1 MLPACRLLPCTLLLL
16 LAAPL
21 VAAPPAALATPV
33 ATPEASVAER
43 LRAEAFRTHG
53 AYEDLAWLCDHVGH
67 RLSGSPQLD
76 QAIAW
81 AQTRLREAGLVN
93 VHAEPVMVP
102 HWVRGVERAEMMA
115 PLPQPL
121 NILGLGGSVG
131 TPPGGLSAE
140 VAVVGSFDE
149 LDRLGEGA
157 KGKIVLFDVPYQ
169 GYGHTVVYRHAGA
182 ARAARWGAV
191 AALVRSV
198 GPVSLDTPHTGAMD
212 YDPAFPKI
220 PTAAVTIEAAT
231 QMRRL
236 QQRGETIR
244 LHLEMGAQT
253 LPDAPSANVVAEL
266 RGTEK
271 PEEVILLT
279 GHLDSWDVGQGAQD
293 DGAGTVVV
301 MEAARLLQRLGLQ
314 PRRTL
319 RVVLWTNEENGLRG
333 GKAYR
338 DAHRAEF
345 GQIVAALESDSGSE
359 RIKGFQLELAQATP
373 AAKATALAALQT
385 LAPQLA
391 PFGLTLQLGH
401 SGADVSPMVREGVPG
416 IGVQHAATHYFD
428 VHHTRADTFDKVA
441 KDDLAFSAAALA
453 TFAYALAQSD
463 LRFR

>member
-1 MLPACRLLPCTLLLL
+1 MNPTRRLLLC
-16 LAAPL
+16 LAAATLGAQVP
-21 VAAPPAALATPV
+21 APQAT
-33 ATPEASVAER
+33 AER
-43 LRAEAFRTHG
+43 IRAEAFRTHG
-53 AYEDLAWLCDHVGH
+53 AYSDLAWLCDRIGH

-76 QAIAW
+76 RAIAW
-81 AQTRLREAGLVN
+81 AQGRLQAAGLSD
-93 VHAEPVMVP
+93 VHTEPVMVP
-102 HWVRGVERAEMMA
+102 HWVRGVERAEMLA
-115 PLPQPL
+115 PLPQSL
-121 NILGLGGSVG
+121 NLLGLGGSVG
-131 TPPGGLSAE
+131 TPPGGLTAE

-149 LDRLGEGA
+149 LDQLGA
-157 KGKIVLFDVPYQ
+157 AVAGKIVLFDVPYK
-169 GYGHTVVYRHAGA
+169 GYGHTVVYRHDGA
-182 ARAARWGAV
+182 ARAAKWGAL

-231 QMRRL
+231 QMRRM

-271 PEEVILLT
+271 PEEVVLIS

-293 DGAGTVVV
+293 DGAGTVVA
-301 MEAARLLQRLGLQ
+301 MEAVRLLQTLGLQ
-314 PRRTL
+314 PRRTIRL
-319 RVVLWTNEENGLRG
+319 VLWTNEENGLRG

-345 GQIVAALESDSGSE
+345 GNLIAAVETDSGSE
-359 RIKGFQLELAQATP
+359 RIKGFQLELAKATP
-373 AAKATALAALQT
+373 EAKAAALAALQS
-385 LAPQLA
+385 LAPQVA
-391 PFGLTLQLGH
+391 PFGVTLQLGH

-428 VHHTRADTFDKVA
+428 VHHTRADTFDKVE

-453 TFAYALAQSD
+453 TFAYALAQSEV
-463 LRFR
+463 RFQ

>member
-1 MLPACRLLPCTLLLL
+1 MNPTRCLLLC
-16 LAAPL
+16 LAAATLGAQVP
-21 VAAPPAALATPV
+21 APQAT
-33 ATPEASVAER
+33 AER

-53 AYEDLAWLCDHVGH
+53 AYSDLAWLCDRIGH

-81 AQTRLREAGLVN
+81 AQGRLQAAGLAN

-102 HWVRGVERAEMMA
+102 HWVRGGERAEMLA
-115 PLPQPL
+115 PLPQSL

-131 TPPGGLSAE
+131 TPPGGITAE
-140 VAVVGSFDE
+140 VAVVGSFAE
-149 LDRLGEGA
+149 LDQLGA
-157 KGKIVLFDVPYQ
+157 AVAGKIVLFDVPYK
-169 GYGHTVVYRHAGA
+169 GYGHTVVYRHDGA
-182 ARAARWGAV
+182 ARAAKWGAL

-231 QMRRL
+231 QMRRM

-244 LHLEMGAQT
+244 LHLEMGALT

-271 PEEVILLT
+271 PEEVVLIS

-293 DGAGTVVV
+293 DGAGTVVA
-301 MEAARLLQRLGLQ
+301 MEAVRLLQTLGLQ
-314 PRRTL
+314 PRRTIRL
-319 RVVLWTNEENGLRG
+319 VLWTNEENGLRG

-345 GQIVAALESDSGSE
+345 GNLIAAVETDSGSE
-359 RIKGFQLELAQATP
+359 RIKGFQLELAKATP
-373 AAKATALAALQT
+373 EAKAAALAALQT
-385 LAPQLA
+385 LAPQVA
-391 PFGLTLQLGH
+391 PFGVTLQLGH

-428 VHHTRADTFDKVA
+428 VHHTRADTFDKVE

-453 TFAYALAQSD
+453 TFAYALANSEV
-463 LRFR
+463 RFQ

>member
-1 MLPACRLLPCTLLLL
+1 MNPTRSLLLC
-16 LAAPL
+16 LAAATLGAQVP
-21 VAAPPAALATPV
+21 APQAP
-33 ATPEASVAER
+33 AER
-43 LRAEAFRTHG
+43 IRAEAFRTHG
-53 AYEDLAWLCDHVGH
+53 AYSDLAWLCDRIGH

-81 AQTRLREAGLVN
+81 AQGRLQAAGLSN
-93 VHAEPVMVP
+93 VHTEPVMVP
-102 HWVRGVERAEMMA
+102 HWVRGVERAEMLA
-115 PLPQPL
+115 PLPQSL

-131 TPPGGLSAE
+131 TPPGGLTAE

-149 LDRLGEGA
+149 LDQLGVA
-157 KGKIVLFDVPYQ
+157 VAGKIILFDVPYK
-169 GYGHTVVYRHAGA
+169 GYGHTVVYRHDGA
-182 ARAARWGAV
+182 ARAAKWGAL

-231 QMRRL
+231 QMRRM

-271 PEEVILLT
+271 PEEVVLIS

-293 DGAGTVVV
+293 DGAGTVVA
-301 MEAARLLQRLGLQ
+301 MEAVRLLQTLGLR
-314 PRRTL
+314 PRRTIRL
-319 RVVLWTNEENGLRG
+319 VLWTNEENGLRG

-345 GQIVAALESDSGSE
+345 GNLIAAVETDSGSE
-359 RIKGFQLELAQATP
+359 RIKGFQLELAKATP
-373 AAKATALAALQT
+373 EAKAAALAALQS
-385 LAPQLA
+385 LAPQVA
-391 PFGLTLQLGH
+391 PFGVTLQLGH

-428 VHHTRADTFDKVA
+428 VHHTRADTFDKVE

-453 TFAYALAQSD
+453 TFAYALAQSEV
-463 LRFR
+463 RFQ

>member
-1 MLPACRLLPCTLLLL
+1 MNPTRRLLLC
-16 LAAPL
+16 LAAATLGAQVP
-21 VAAPPAALATPV
+21 APQAT
-33 ATPEASVAER
+33 AER
-43 LRAEAFRTHG
+43 IRAEAFRTHG
-53 AYEDLAWLCDHVGH
+53 AYSDLAWLCDRIGH

-81 AQTRLREAGLVN
+81 AQSRLQAAGLSN
-93 VHAEPVMVP
+93 VHTEPVMVP
-102 HWVRGVERAEMMA
+102 HWVRGVERAEMLA
-115 PLPQPL
+115 PLPQSL
-121 NILGLGGSVG
+121 NLLGLGGSVG
-131 TPPGGLSAE
+131 TPPGGITAE

-149 LDRLGEGA
+149 LDQLGA
-157 KGKIVLFDVPYQ
+157 AVAGKIVLFDVPYK
-169 GYGHTVVYRHAGA
+169 GYGHTVVYRHDGA
-182 ARAARWGAV
+182 ARAAKWGAL

-231 QMRRL
+231 QMRRM

-244 LHLEMGAQT
+244 LHLEMGAHT

-271 PEEVILLT
+271 PEEVVLIS

-293 DGAGTVVV
+293 DGAGTVVA
-301 MEAARLLQRLGLQ
+301 MEAVRLLQTLGLK
-314 PRRTL
+314 PRRTIRL
-319 RVVLWTNEENGLRG
+319 VLWTNEENGLRG

-345 GQIVAALESDSGSE
+345 GNLIAAVETDSGSE
-359 RIKGFQLELAQATP
+359 RIKGFQLELAKATP
-373 AAKATALAALQT
+373 EAKAAALAALQS
-385 LAPQLA
+385 LAPQVA
-391 PFGLTLQLGH
+391 PFGVTLQLGH

-428 VHHTRADTFDKVA
+428 VHHTRADTFDKVE

-453 TFAYALAQSD
+453 TFAYALAQSEV
-463 LRFR
+463 RFQ